1 MKKTITMP
9 ALSGLTLSIWASLGH
24 TTELN
29 TDFLQ
34 GISGVPSV
42 LKDNVAYPAGHYYV
56 DVSLNGRSTSRMVL
70 SVSPEEEASG
80 QLCLSPKW
88 LQDAGVF
95 FKPTAYQD
103 TFNREKDCYAL
114 ARKESTKVN
123 FDLGTQSMD
132 FVIPQAWLTEKNDAT
147 RWDYGV
153 SGLRL
158 TYSGNFNQNVQTRGD
173 GYGDDKLNAYGSF
186 NASLN
191 LGRWVLSSDMN
202 ATRNAYGSEFDT
214 NNITL
219 STAISQVK
227 GDLHLGR
234 SQTRTELFQDFGFYG
249 AALRSN
255 SNMRAWSTRGYAP
268 VISGVASST
277 SRITITQNSYT
288 VYSAVVPPGPYSL
301 DDVSPVGNGNLLVT
315 VENSGGR
322 KTVTEYPV
330 ATLPTL
336 LRPGDVNYNLAVGQR
351 SDSNKVEDAFRSG
364 LGTFALASVDYGFA
378 RTTLNAALI
387 LHNRYQ
393 AVGLGLSQPL
403 CIWGAIS
410 ASVNASKAQYDSGE
424 DRSGVSAAFK
434 YAKTLG
440 ERTELQLLTY
450 RYQSPGY
457 TEFANWRPDERLM
470 RPGGRLDGTGYYTF
484 MSGKEKARYE
494 ARLSHRM
501 DRVYLSGSFWQQS
514 FWDND
519 RDAIGATVSASATV
533 FDGVSL
539 NLSGNYARNA
549 WSSQDDWSTTLG
561 VSVPFTLGGIRHYAS
576 NSVSYNRSGDTAFN
590 TSASATVND
599 RFNYAVN
606 AGMDSQ
612 DNRNAGASVGY
623 SFDRIRTNAAVAQSR
638 DTTTLSG
645 SVSGSAIATR
655 ETGLLLSRESS
666 DTVAVVKIK
675 DTPGVT
681 FNNSLPTNSDGST
694 VMYLSGYSPTS
705 ISINPENVPDSA
717 ELLNT
722 SYEVVPTEKAIIYRE
737 FGFQNVQRY
746 ILRLKDAQGKV
757 IDGGSA
763 ETEQGV
769 DAGFITGNG
778 VLLMNLLA
786 APKTITVNRSNG
798 QQCRFE
804 GGTLKANTG
813 TVQEIRCE

>member
-9 ALSGLTLSIWASLGH
+9 ALSGLTLSLWASLGH
-24 TTELN
+24 ATELN

-42 LKDNVAYPAGHYYV
+42 LKDNVAYPAGHYYI
-56 DVSLNGRSTSRMVL
+56 DVSLNGQPTGRMVL
-70 SVSPEEEASG
+70 SISPEEERTG
-80 QLCLSPKW
+80 QLCLKPDW
-88 LQDAGVF
+88 LQEAGVF
-95 FKPTAYQD
+95 FKTTAYQD
-103 TFNREKDCYAL
+103 TFDKDAGCYRL
-114 ARKESTKVN
+114 ARKDSTKVS
-123 FDLGTQSMD
+123 FSLGTQTLD
-132 FVIPQAWLTEKNDAT
+132 FAIPQAWLVEKNDAT

-153 SGLRL
+153 NGLRL
-158 TYSGNFNQNVQTRGD
+158 TYRGNFNQNVQSRNQ
-173 GYGDDKLNAYGSF
+173 YQDDTLNAYGSF

-202 ATRNAYGSEFDT
+202 ATRNAYSNEFDT

-227 GDLHLGR
+227 GDLQLGR

-255 SNMRAWSTRGYAP
+255 SNMRAWSARGYAP
-268 VISGVASST
+268 VISGVASTT
-277 SRITITQNSYT
+277 SRITITQNNYT

-301 DDVSPVGNGNLLVT
+301 DDISPTGNGNLLVT
-315 VENSGGR
+315 VEDSGGR

-336 LRPGDVNYNLAVGQR
+336 LRPGDMNYNLAVGQR

-364 LGTFALASVDYGFA
+364 LGTFALASLDYGFA

-393 AVGLGLSQPL
+393 AAGLGISQPL
-403 CIWGAIS
+403 GIWGAFS
-410 ASVNASKAQYDSGE
+410 AGVNASKAQYDHGE
-424 DRSGVSAAFK
+424 DRSGVSATFK

-457 TEFANWRPDERLM
+457 TEFASWRPDERIL
-470 RPGGRLDGTGYYTF
+470 RPGGQLDGNGYYTF

-501 DRVYLSGSFWQQS
+501 DRMYLSGSFWQQS

-533 FDGVSL
+533 FNGVSV
-539 NLSGNYARNA
+539 NLSGNYARST
-549 WSSQDDWSTTLG
+549 WSARDDWSTTLG
-561 VSVPFTLGGIRHYAS
+561 VSVPFTLGGIQHYAS
-576 NSVSYNRSGDTAFN
+576 NSMSYNRSGDTAFN

-606 AGMDSQ
+606 AGT
-612 DNRNAGASVGY
+612 DNRSNHSAGMSAGY
-623 SFDRIRTNAAVAQSR
+623 AFDRVQTNLAVAQGR

-645 SVSGSAIATR
+645 GLSGSAIATR
-655 ETGLLLSRESS
+655 ETGLLLSRESA

-681 FNNSLPTNSDGST
+681 FNNSLPTNSGGST
-694 VMYLSGYSPTS
+694 VMYLNGYSPTS
-705 ISINPENVPDSA
+705 ISINPENVPDNA

-746 ILRLKDAQGKV
+746 ILRLKDAQGQV

-763 ETEQGV
+763 STEQGL

-778 VLLMNLLA
+778 VLLMNLLQ
-786 APKTITVNRSNG
+786 APKSITVNRMNG
-798 QQCRFE
+798 QQCRFD
-804 GGTLKANTG
+804 GAPLKANTG

>member
-1 MKKTITMP
+1 MP
-9 ALSGLTLSIWASLGH
+9 ALSGLTLSLWASPGY

-42 LKDNVAYPAGHYYV
+42 LKDNITYPAGNYYV
-56 DVSLNGRSTSRMVL
+56 DVSLNGNPTGRMVL
-70 SVSPEEEASG
+70 SISPQEEQAG
-80 QLCLSPKW
+80 QLCLTPKW

-95 FKPTAYQD
+95 FKSTAYQD
-103 TFNREKDCYAL
+103 TLDKEAGCYRL
-114 ARKESTKVN
+114 ARKDSTKVSFN
-123 FDLGTQSMD
+123 LGTQTLD
-132 FVIPQAWLTEKNDAT
+132 FAIPQAWLVEKNDVT

-153 SGLRL
+153 NGLRL
-158 TYSGNFNQNVQTRGD
+158 TYSGNFNQNVQSRNQ
-173 GYGDDKLNAYGSF
+173 YQDDTLNAYGSF

-202 ATRNAYGSEFDT
+202 ATRNAYSNEFDT

-219 STAISQVK
+219 STAISQMK
-227 GDLHLGR
+227 GDLQLGR

-255 SNMRAWSTRGYAP
+255 SNMRAISSRGYAP
-268 VISGVASST
+268 VISGVATTT
-277 SRITITQNSYT
+277 SRITITQNNYT
-288 VYSAVVPPGPYSL
+288 VYSSVVPPGPYSL
-301 DDVSPVGNGNLLVT
+301 DDISASGNGNLLVT
-315 VENSGGR
+315 VEDSSGR

-336 LRPGDVNYNLAVGQR
+336 LRPGDMNYNLAVGQR

-364 LGTFALASVDYGFA
+364 LGTFALASLDYGFA

-393 AVGLGLSQPL
+393 AAGLGISQPL
-403 CIWGAIS
+403 GIWGAFS
-410 ASVNASKAQYDSGE
+410 AGINASKAQYNHGE
-424 DRSGVSAAFK
+424 DRSGVSATFK

-457 TEFANWRPDERLM
+457 TEFASWRPDERIL
-470 RPGGRLDGTGYYTF
+470 RPGGQLDGNGYYTF

-494 ARLSHRM
+494 ARLSHRW
-501 DRVYLSGSFWQQS
+501 DRMYLSGSFWQQS
-514 FWDND
+514 FWDSD
-519 RDAIGATVSASATV
+519 RDAIGATVSASATI
-533 FDGVSL
+533 FNGVSL
-539 NLSGNYARNA
+539 NLSGNYARST
-549 WSSQDDWSTTLG
+549 WSARDDWSTTLG
-561 VSVPFTLGGIRHYAS
+561 VSVPLTLGGIQHYAS
-576 NSVSYNRSGDTAFN
+576 NSMSYNRSGDTAFN

-606 AGMDSQ
+606 AGT
-612 DNRNAGASVGY
+612 DNRSNHNAGMSAGY
-623 SFDRIRTNAAVAQSR
+623 AFDRVQTNAAVAQSR

-645 SVSGSAIATR
+645 SLSGSAIATR
-655 ETGLLLSRESS
+655 ETGLLLSRESA

-681 FNNSLPTNSDGST
+681 FNNSLPTNSGGST
-694 VMYLSGYSPTS
+694 VMYLNGYSPTS
-705 ISINPENVPDSA
+705 ITINPENVPDNA

-722 SYEVVPTEKAIIYRE
+722 AYEVVPTEKAIIYRE

-746 ILRLKDAQGKV
+746 ILRLKDAQGQV

-763 ETEQGV
+763 STEQGL

-778 VLLMNLLA
+778 VLLMNLLQ
-786 APKTITVNRSNG
+786 APKSITVNRMNG
-798 QQCRFE
+798 QQCRFD
-804 GGTLKANTG
+804 GAPLKANTG